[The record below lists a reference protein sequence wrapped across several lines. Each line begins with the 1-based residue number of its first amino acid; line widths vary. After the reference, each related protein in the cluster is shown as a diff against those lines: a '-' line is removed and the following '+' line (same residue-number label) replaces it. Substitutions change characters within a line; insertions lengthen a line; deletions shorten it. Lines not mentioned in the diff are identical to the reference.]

1 MVSIKIDTK
10 WIYNR
15 SIFRDI
21 DLLTY
26 GHWQPLRTLDVPKV
40 KNMGAFFLKIQVL
53 LIFSRWKPPTTEL
66 FGKQELNKHV

>member
-1 MVSIKIDTK
+1 MVSIKTDTK

-40 KNMGAFFLKIQVL
+40 KNMGAFFFEDSSVTN
-53 LIFSRWKPPTTEL
+53 F
-66 FGKQELNKHV
+66 F